1 MTGASGTATPSNAM
15 PTAIENQPSE
25 HYYHPRKA
33 EPAHYESTPEG
44 ESWPVIV
51 VGAGPVGLATAL
63 GLGKRGIKVA
73 VVDAGVGASFGSRA
87 TCYSRHT
94 FEICDRLG
102 YGDKLAKRALG
113 WVGGTSYYRSEE
125 VLSFEMPQDPSN
137 LRLPMFNIGQCEYED
152 FQIAEIAN
160 CPNVTLFWGSTLK
173 NIKADDKGVTL
184 TVDMV
189 DGERTLRADRVVAS
203 DGGRSKVRES
213 LGLHLQGTAYEGRYV
228 IADIHW
234 KSTLPIA
241 RRVWFDPPSNP
252 GSTVIMHKQPDD
264 IWRIDYQ
271 LNEGE
276 DVEQETTRE
285 AIVAR
290 ITKHLSWLEDN
301 GTITKEP
308 WTLEWHSFYKA
319 LALALPDFCPPEGK
333 DRIVFAGDA
342 AHLVPIFGVR
352 GLNSGMEDADTLAW
366 MLAAVTYGDASPELL
381 HTYSKERH
389 DAWEQNIAAAG
400 KSTLIMTPGSDGYR
414 CTRDALLQVS
424 SVLPEFNHLINP
436 RQSSAT
442 HALRSPL
449 TVATEAAGLQVGEP
463 LEDRVIGS
471 TSLHR
476 ARGAGFG
483 VYTVGPATEQA
494 EKVAAAIQKALPHEK
509 VSVIPLEAGE
519 DGGAAASWG
528 AESGE
533 LVVVRP
539 DGIVL
544 ARGKK
549 LPPIDAWLKAGK
561 ATEAPANS
569 DIADPVLLSK
579 EQSDRED
586 VWLQLSQ
593 ALDAVQNREKF
604 LTQLAIVLGAKAGP
618 EITNKAIDILKK
630 ERLAKEDGERKEDDI
645 RAQANGT
652 ANGKH

>member
-1 MTGASGTATPSNAM
+1 M

-25 HYYHPRKA
+25 HYYHPRRY
-33 EPAHYESTPEG
+33 EPAHYESTPPG

-63 GLGKRGIKVA
+63 GLGKRGVKVA

-94 FEICDRLG
+94 MEICDRLG

-152 FQIAEIAN
+152 FQLAEIDQCA
-160 CPNVTLFWGSTLK
+160 NVTMLWGSTLK
-173 NIKADDKGVTL
+173 EIKPDDKGVTIV
-184 TVDMV
+184 VDMV

-203 DGGRSKVRES
+203 DGGRSKIREC
-213 LGLHLQGTAYEGRYV
+213 LGLTLQGTAYEGKYV

-271 LNEGE
+271 LNEHE
-276 DVEQETTRE
+276 DVAHETTRS
-285 AIVAR
+285 AIVER
-290 ITKHLSWLEDN
+290 ITKHLSWLENN

-319 LALALPDFCPPEGK
+319 LALALPDFVPPEGK
-333 DRIVFAGDA
+333 ERVIFAGDA
-342 AHLVPIFGVR
+342 AHMVPIFGVR

-366 MLAAVTYGDASPELL
+366 MLAAVTFGDASPELL

-449 TVATEAAGLQVGEP
+449 TVAGPSEGLQVGEP
-463 LEDRVIGS
+463 LEDRVFGTS
-471 TSLHR
+471 SLHR
-476 ARGAGFG
+476 VRGPGFG
-483 VYTVGPATEQA
+483 VYTVGPATEAAQN
-494 EKVAAAIQKALPHEK
+494 VADAIRKALPHER
-509 VSVIPLEAGE
+509 VTVIPLEAGE

-528 AESGE
+528 AEVGE

-539 DGIVL
+539 DGLVL
-544 ARGKK
+544 ARGKNI
-549 LPPIDAWLKAGK
+549 PPVDAWLKAGK
-561 ATEAPANS
+561 ATDAAPRSN
-569 DIADPVLLSK
+569 IADPILLSK
-579 EQSDRED
+579 EQVARED
-586 VWLQLSQ
+586 VWLQLSK
-593 ALDAVQNREKF
+593 ALDAVEDREKF
-604 LTQLAIVLGAKAGP
+604 LTQVAIVLGAKAGP
-618 EITNKAIDILKK
+618 EVTSKVIEVLKK
-630 ERLAKEDGERKEDDI
+630 DRVAKEEGKHIEDDI
-645 RAQANGT
+645 KAKAKANGNGV